1 MTTRIQIRLSDTVA
15 KPFLAVH
22 RDVKAHG
29 HTYYICGGGRGS
41 TKSSYISQ
49 EILLL
54 LMQHRDCNAV
64 ILRKVANTLRNSV
77 YRQMEWALDTLH
89 LNAFWKKTVN
99 PMEFVRRSTGQKI
112 LFLGVDDKSK
122 LKSLKMPH
130 GYVGIVWFE
139 ELDQFSGPEEIRS
152 VNQSLLRG
160 GPVFWCFGSY
170 NPPQSANNW
179 VNEEMLLDQPDRLV
193 HHSDYRSVPADW
205 LGAQFLEDADRL
217 RQRNE
222 RAYRH
227 EYLGEV
233 TGTGGTVFE
242 NVQERALTD
251 EEIAHFDRRR
261 YGLDFGFAVDPLA
274 FVCMHYDRK
283 REILY
288 IFDEIYEPKLT
299 NSRAAAMIRGKMTE
313 SGYVRAD
320 SAEPKSIRELAELG
334 VRIYGARKGP
344 DSVDYGIRWLQSLDE
359 IVIDKRRCPNTYREF
374 VGYEYERNREG
385 QFISAYPDK
394 DNHAIDAVRYGCE
407 DLMPAKAGIR
417 AGRLDY

>member
-54 LMQHRDCNAV
+54 MMQHRDCNAV

-242 NVQERALTD
+242 NVRERAITAA
-251 EEIAHFDRRR
+251 EIESFDRLH

-320 SAEPKSIRELAELG
+320 SAEPKSIRELSELG

-344 DSVDYGIRWLQSLDE
+344 DSIDYGIRWLQSLDE

-394 DNHAIDAVRYGCE
+394 NNHAIDAVRYGCE
-407 DLMPAKAGIR
+407 DLMPVRPGIR
-417 AGRLDY
+417 AGRLEY

>member
-22 RDVKAHG
+22 RDVKRHG

-54 LMQHRDCNAV
+54 LMQHPECNAV

-89 LNAFWKKTVN
+89 LGEYWKKTVN
-99 PMEFVRRSTGQKI
+99 PMEFIRRSTGQKI

-130 GYVGIVWFE
+130 GYVGVVWYE
-139 ELDQFSGPEEIRS
+139 ELDQFSGMEEIRS

-242 NVQERALTD
+242 NVRERAITAA
-251 EEIAHFDRRR
+251 EIESFDRLH

-320 SAEPKSIRELAELG
+320 SAEPKSIKELAELG
-334 VRIYGARKGP
+334 IRIYGARKGP

-394 DNHAIDAVRYGCE
+394 NNHAIDAVRYGCE
-407 DLMPAKAGIR
+407 DLMPVRPGIR

>member
-1 MTTRIQIRLSDTVA
+1 MTTRIQIKLSDTMA

-54 LMQHRDCNAV
+54 MMQHRDCNAV

-89 LNAFWKKTVN
+89 FNAFWKKTVN

-112 LFLGVDDKSK
+112 LFLGVDDKAK
-122 LKSLKMPH
+122 LKSIKMPH

-139 ELDQFSGPEEIRS
+139 ELDQFSGMEEIRS

-242 NVQERALTD
+242 NVRERAITK
-251 EEIAHFDRRR
+251 EEMAGFDRLY

-274 FVCMHYDRK
+274 FVCMHYDKKYAR
-283 REILY
+283 LY
-288 IFDEIYEPKLT
+288 IFDEIYQQKLS
-299 NSRAAAMIRGKMTE
+299 NQRAAELIRKKITD
-313 SGYVRAD
+313 SAVIWAD
-320 SAEPKSIRELAELG
+320 SAEPKSIAEMKDAGL
-334 VRIYGARKGP
+334 RIYGVKKGP

-374 VGYEYERNREG
+374 VSYEYERNREG

-394 DNHAIDAVRYGCE
+394 NNHAIDAVRYAMRE
-407 DLMPAKAGIR
+407 DMRSGGMKIMKW
-417 AGRLDY
+417 

>member
-1 MTTRIQIRLSDTVA
+1 MTTRIQIRLSDTIA

-130 GYVGIVWFE
+130 GYVGIVWYE
-139 ELDQFSGPEEIRS
+139 ELDQFSGMEEIRS

-193 HHSDYRSVPADW
+193 HHSDYRQVPADW

-242 NVQERALTD
+242 NVQERRLTD
-251 EEIAHFDRRR
+251 EEVSHFDRRR

-274 FVCMHYDRK
+274 FVCMHYDR
-283 REILY
+283 RNSRLY
-288 IFDEIYEPKLT
+288 IFDEIYQPKLT
-299 NSRAAAMIRGKMTE
+299 NSRAAAMIYGKMTE

-320 SAEPKSIRELAELG
+320 SAEPKSIRELSELG

-344 DSVDYGIRWLQSLDE
+344 DSIDYGIRWLQSLDE
-359 IVIDKRRCPNTYREF
+359 IIIDKRRCPNTYREF
-374 VGYEYERNREG
+374 VGYEYERNRDG

-394 DNHAIDAVRYGCE
+394 ISCRPKQE
-407 DLMPAKAGIR
+407 
-417 AGRLDY
+417 